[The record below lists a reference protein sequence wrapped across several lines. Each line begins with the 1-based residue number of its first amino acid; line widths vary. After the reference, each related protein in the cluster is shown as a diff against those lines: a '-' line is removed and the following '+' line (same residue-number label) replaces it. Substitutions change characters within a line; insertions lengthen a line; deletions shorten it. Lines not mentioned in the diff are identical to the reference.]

1 MSDTAL
7 SLEKEPLQI
16 STREGIYKVAS
27 ATLVF
32 RTSERLELQ
41 SITKEIAAF
50 VEQAGVRDGIVQV
63 ASLHTTAG
71 IMMNETQGALLQDM
85 ASLFE
90 QIVPRS
96 VYYKHND
103 PLLSDC
109 ERKNA
114 DSHLRAI
121 LTGLNISV
129 PVADGRLK
137 LGTWQNIVLAEFD
150 GPGNRK
156 IHVQVMGV

>member
-7 SLEKEPLQI
+7 SVGKEPLQI
-16 STREGIYKVAS
+16 STKEGIYRVA
-27 ATLVF
+27 ATTLVF

-41 SITKEIAAF
+41 SITREIAAF
-50 VEQAGVRDGIVQV
+50 IEQAGISDGLVQIS
-63 ASLHTTAG
+63 SLHTTAG

-114 DSHLRAI
+114 DAHLRAL
-121 LTGLNISV
+121 LTGLNVSV
-129 PVADGRLK
+129 PVADGKLR
-137 LGTWQNIVLAEFD
+137 LGTWQNIILAEFD
-150 GPGNRK
+150 GPGNRR
-156 IHVQVMGV
+156 IHVQAMGV